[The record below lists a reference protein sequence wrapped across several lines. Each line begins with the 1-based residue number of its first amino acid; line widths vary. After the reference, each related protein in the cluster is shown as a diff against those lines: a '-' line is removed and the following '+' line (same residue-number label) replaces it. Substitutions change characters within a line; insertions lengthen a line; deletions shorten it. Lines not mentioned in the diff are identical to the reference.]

1 MAKFVGRQATVSV
14 GASGLSRLTPY
25 GIPFASGSIVRSYEA
40 FEALSCDECGCSLTR
55 SRMWYVDMQRV
66 ASGGSWCM
74 NCAGFIVSE
83 NRFKTLEDYIR
94 ESLPSGLK
102 DMPSL
107 VLADY
112 LEDHGASAAEWI
124 RNHTSGG

>member
-1 MAKFVGRQATVSV
+1 MAILSGEFSGFLL
-14 GASGLSRLTPY
+14 SGLGNWIPSS
-25 GIPFASGSIVRSYEA
+25 GIDCDQCGRNMGYIGNPKQTYVHVEHNPHLDWQSGLLAREQSNRTFVVCPE
-40 FEALSCDECGCSLTR
+40 
-55 SRMWYVDMQRV
+55 
-66 ASGGSWCM
+66 
-74 NCAGFIVSE
+74 CAGYLPE
-83 NRFKTLEDYIR
+83 QQRFKTLEDYIR